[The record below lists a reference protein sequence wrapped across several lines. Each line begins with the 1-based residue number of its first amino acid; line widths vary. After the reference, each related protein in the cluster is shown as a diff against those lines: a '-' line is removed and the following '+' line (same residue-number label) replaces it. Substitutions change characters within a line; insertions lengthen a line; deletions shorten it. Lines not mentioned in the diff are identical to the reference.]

1 LEGGTEWDLGMFTTL
16 TLIDLTVVF
25 CITLASFAGEIAFVS
40 KGQAGLAQRAAIR
53 QTPQFRI

>member
-1 LEGGTEWDLGMFTTL
+1 MGFRHVHNSDVDRSNCGFLHHSGKLCF
-16 TLIDLTVVF
+16 
-25 CITLASFAGEIAFVS
+25 GEIAFVS